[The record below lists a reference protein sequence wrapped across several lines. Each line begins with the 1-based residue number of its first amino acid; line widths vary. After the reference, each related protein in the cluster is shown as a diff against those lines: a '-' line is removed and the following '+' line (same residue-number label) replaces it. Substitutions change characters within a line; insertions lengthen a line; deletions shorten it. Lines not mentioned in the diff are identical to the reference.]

1 MLLALIIIM
10 ALMPFI
16 ASPYVLLLMLPF
28 IGYSIALL
36 GFNLLFGSTG
46 LLSFGHALFLG
57 VGAYAAAALTSK
69 LGVLSFELLLLTAA
83 LVSGLTSLVVGALC
97 VRYTRIFFG
106 MLTLAFGM
114 LFHSFLFKFYSITG
128 GDQGMRVLRPLLLG
142 MEWRGGKTAFL
153 TGPFYYYCAR
163 AVCAAGSCDV
173 AHHPFAF
180 RPASAA
186 IRENAGKAAYVGVQV
201 FRMRLA
207 AFVISAVYGGIG
219 GTILAVTTGLAD
231 PELAYWTHSGNLVFM
246 AVLGGSGTFA
256 GPAIGALAFVLLQDF
271 VMSITQYWRF
281 VMGAVLVLLVCL
293 CRRAFRAPSRLLV
306 NRRRGAM
313 RCKPLAGADAS
324 PLFRDDQRLEDLR
337 RLQGAHDVSFHVNDG
352 EFVSIVG
359 PNGAGKT
366 TLVNVVTGLLRPSTG
381 EVRFRGRDIAGVGPV
396 ELARRGMSRTF
407 QLVNIFPALTVRE
420 TLGVAVASRLRR
432 VGNPF
437 RSLQAR

>member
-1 MLLALIIIM
+1 VSNPSIDIVSEREVRRTALRFNGLWVLLALIVVM
-10 ALMPFI
+10 ALLPFI

-57 VGAYAAAALTSK
+57 VGAYTAAALTSK
-69 LGVLSFELLLLTAA
+69 FGILSFELLVLAAA
-83 LVSGLTSLVVGALC
+83 LVSALMSLVVGALC

-114 LFHSFLFKFYSITG
+114 LFHSFLFKFYGITG

-153 TGPFYYYCAR
+153 TGPFYYYALLLFALLGLAMWR
-163 AVCAAGSCDV
+163 ITQS
-173 AHHPFAF
+173 PFGLHL
-180 RPASAA
+180 RA
-186 IRENAGKAAYVGVQV
+186 IRENAGKAAYVGVEI

-219 GTILAVTTGLAD
+219 GTILAITTGLAD

-256 GPAIGALAFVLLQDF
+256 GPAIGALAFVVLQDF

-281 VMGAVLVLLVCL
+281 VMGAVLVLLVL
-293 CRRAFRAPSRLLV
+293 FMPQGLSGTIETLV
-306 NRRRGAM
+306 NRR
-313 RCKPLAGADAS
+313 
-324 PLFRDDQRLEDLR
+324 
-337 RLQGAHDVSFHVNDG
+337 QG
-352 EFVSIVG
+352 
-359 PNGAGKT
+359 
-366 TLVNVVTGLLRPSTG
+366 
-381 EVRFRGRDIAGVGPV
+381 GR
-396 ELARRGMSRTF
+396 
-407 QLVNIFPALTVRE
+407 
-420 TLGVAVASRLRR
+420 
-432 VGNPF
+432 
-437 RSLQAR
+437 